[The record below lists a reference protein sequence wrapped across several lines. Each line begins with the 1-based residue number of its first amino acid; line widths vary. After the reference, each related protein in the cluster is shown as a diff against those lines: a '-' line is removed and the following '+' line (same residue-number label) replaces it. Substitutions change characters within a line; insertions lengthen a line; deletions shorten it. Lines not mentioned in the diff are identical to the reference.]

1 MIIRFSLDA
10 ARRLFTPVDNRFILD
25 FLPDASDVCIRVYL
39 YGLMLCTSGAA
50 AEMDLGDALG
60 LSETAVKEAYVY
72 WQKQGLVH
80 IRGEE
85 PLIVEYLDLE
95 PTKEGGV
102 IPGKYTSLVSA
113 LNSLIAPRQ
122 FDFRELVH
130 VYDWIEVYGLDEETV
145 LELVSHCMSIK
156 NRRVTVNYIDSVA
169 RTWSEEGIKTRERAR
184 AYIEGYE
191 LKKHGATLILKQ
203 WNKQRKPTQDEMSLY
218 EKWVGEWG
226 FTQEA
231 ILASLPKL
239 TVTGSPNFTYL
250 DELLDSLRREGQT
263 SAPEMARADA
273 KAAEETAFA
282 RLVFERAGKIEPAT
296 RTQKAQISMY
306 LNELKLPRELM
317 LFGAEQCR
325 GANEPFGMMKK
336 LWSEWHEKK
345 ITTIEG
351 ARKNL
356 EEKSKD
362 HRRGKQFEKPLKLQ
376 YPQHTFTDE
385 QLSHLLVDLDKDIE

>member
-10 ARRLFTPVDNRFILD
+10 ARRMFTPVDNRFILD
-25 FLPDASDVCIRVYL
+25 FLPHASDVCIRVYL
-39 YGLMLCTSGAA
+39 YGLMLCSMGSTSEA
-50 AEMDLGDALG
+50 DLGDALG

-72 WQKQGLVH
+72 WQNQGLVH

-102 IPGKYTSLVSA
+102 IPGKYASLVSA

-130 VYDWIEVYGLDEETV
+130 VYDWIEVYGLDEGAV
-145 LELVSHCMSIK
+145 LELVSHCMDIK
-156 NRRVTVNYIDSVA
+156 NRRVSVNYIDSVA
-169 RTWSEEGIKTRERAR
+169 RTWSEDGIKSREQAR
-184 AYIEGYE
+184 AYIDRYE
-191 LKKHGATLILKQ
+191 LKKHGATLVLKQ
-203 WNKQRKPTQDEMSLY
+203 WNKQRKPTQDEMFLY

-226 FTQEA
+226 FTPEA
-231 ILASLPKL
+231 ILAALPKL

-273 KAAEETAFA
+273 KAVEETTFA
-282 RLVFERAGKIEPAT
+282 RLVFERAGKVEPAT

-306 LNELKLPRELM
+306 LNDLRLPRELM

-345 ITTIEG
+345 ITTIEE
-351 ARKNL
+351 ASKSL
-356 EEKSKD
+356 EEK
-362 HRRGKQFEKPLKLQ
+362 GKESRKYRPHEKPLKLQ

-385 QLSHLLVDLDKDIE
+385 QLAHLLVDLDKDIE

>member
-60 LSETAVKEAYVY
+60 LSETAVKEAYFY

-102 IPGKYTSLVSA
+102 IPGKYASLVTA

-156 NRRVTVNYIDSVA
+156 NRRVSVNYIDSVA
-169 RTWSEEGIKTRERAR
+169 RTWSEEGIKTREKAR

-203 WNKQRKPTQDEMSLY
+203 WNKQRKPTLDEMSLY

-336 LWSEWHEKK
+336 LWSEWHDKK
-345 ITTIEG
+345 ITTIEE
-351 ARKNL
+351 ARKSL
-356 EEKSKD
+356 EEKAAP
-362 HRRGKQFEKPLKLQ
+362 HKPRSVKHQ
-376 YPQHTFTDE
+376 YPQHDLSDE
-385 QLSHLLVDLDKDIE
+385 QLEHLLVDLDRDIE

>member
-50 AEMDLGDALG
+50 AEMDLGNALG

-72 WQKQGLVH
+72 WQNQGLVH

-102 IPGKYTSLVSA
+102 IPGKYASLVSA

-156 NRRVTVNYIDSVA
+156 NRRVAVNYIDSVA
-169 RTWSEEGIKTRERAR
+169 RTWSEEGIKTREKAR

-226 FTQEA
+226 FTPEA

-239 TVTGSPNFTYL
+239 TVTGSPNFIYL

-263 SAPEMARADA
+263 SAPEIARADA

-345 ITTIEG
+345 ITTIEE
-351 ARKNL
+351 ARKSL
-356 EEKSKD
+356 EEKAAPHKSRSTK
-362 HRRGKQFEKPLKLQ
+362 HQ
-376 YPQHTFTDE
+376 YPQHDLSDE
-385 QLSHLLVDLDKDIE
+385 QLEHLLVDLDRDIE

>member
-60 LSETAVKEAYVY
+60 LSETAVKEAYIY
-72 WQKQGLVH
+72 WQNQGLVH

-102 IPGKYTSLVSA
+102 IPGKYASLVTA
-113 LNSLIAPRQ
+113 LNTLIAPRQ

-169 RTWSEEGIKTRERAR
+169 RTWSEEGIKTREKAR

-203 WNKQRKPTQDEMSLY
+203 WNKQRKPTLDEMSLY

-239 TVTGSPNFTYL
+239 TVTGSPNFIYL

-263 SAPEMARADA
+263 SAPEIAKADA

-345 ITTIEG
+345 ITTIER
-351 ARKNL
+351 ARKSL
-356 EEKSKD
+356 EEKSVSHKTRSVK
-362 HRRGKQFEKPLKLQ
+362 HQ
-376 YPQHTFTDE
+376 YPQHDLSDE
-385 QLSHLLVDLDKDIE
+385 QLEHLLVDLDRDIE

>member
-72 WQKQGLVH
+72 WQSQGLVH

-102 IPGKYTSLVSA
+102 IPGKYASLVSA

-156 NRRVTVNYIDSVA
+156 NRRVSVNYIDSVA
-169 RTWSEEGIKTRERAR
+169 RTWSEEGIKTREKAR

-203 WNKQRKPTQDEMSLY
+203 WNKQRKPTLDEMSLY

-239 TVTGSPNFTYL
+239 TVTGSPNFIYL

-263 SAPEMARADA
+263 SAPEIAKADA
-273 KAAEETAFA
+273 KVAEETAFA

-356 EEKSKD
+356 EEKAAPHKSRSAK
-362 HRRGKQFEKPLKLQ
+362 HQ
-376 YPQHTFTDE
+376 YPQHDLSDE
-385 QLSHLLVDLDKDIE
+385 QLEHLLVDLDRDIE

>member
-102 IPGKYTSLVSA
+102 IPGKYASLVSA

-156 NRRVTVNYIDSVA
+156 NRRVAVNYIDSVA
-169 RTWSEEGIKTRERAR
+169 RTWSEEGIKTREKAR

-226 FTQEA
+226 FTPEA

-239 TVTGSPNFTYL
+239 TVTGSPNFIYL

-263 SAPEMARADA
+263 SAPEIARADA

-345 ITTIEG
+345 ITTIEE
-351 ARKNL
+351 ARKSL
-356 EEKSKD
+356 EEKAAPHKSRSTK
-362 HRRGKQFEKPLKLQ
+362 HQ
-376 YPQHTFTDE
+376 YPQHDLSDE
-385 QLSHLLVDLDKDIE
+385 QLEHLLVDLDRDIE

>member
-10 ARRLFTPVDNRFILD
+10 ARRMFTPVDNRFILD
-25 FLPDASDVCIRVYL
+25 FLPHASDVCIRVYL
-39 YGLMLCTSGAA
+39 YGLMLCSMGSTSEA
-50 AEMDLGDALG
+50 DLGDALG
-60 LSETAVKEAYVY
+60 LSETAVKEADVY
-72 WQKQGLVH
+72 WQNQGLVH

-102 IPGKYTSLVSA
+102 IPGKYASLVSA

-130 VYDWIEVYGLDEETV
+130 VYDWIEVYGLDEDAV
-145 LELVSHCMSIK
+145 LELVAHCMDIK
-156 NRRVTVNYIDSVA
+156 NRRVSVNYIDSVA
-169 RTWSEEGIKTRERAR
+169 RTWSEDGITSREKAR
-184 AYIEGYE
+184 AYIERYE
-191 LKKHGATLILKQ
+191 LKKHGATLVLKQ

-218 EKWVGEWG
+218 EKWIGEWG
-226 FTQEA
+226 FTPEA
-231 ILASLPKL
+231 ILAALPKL

-273 KAAEETAFA
+273 KAAEETTFA
-282 RLVFERAGKIEPAT
+282 RLIFERAGKVEPAT

-306 LNELKLPRELM
+306 LNDLKLPRELM

-336 LWSEWHEKK
+336 LWGEWHEKK
-345 ITTIEG
+345 ITTIEE
-351 ARKNL
+351 AAKSL
-356 EEKSKD
+356 ESKAIPYKGRSAK
-362 HRRGKQFEKPLKLQ
+362 HQ
-376 YPQHTFTDE
+376 YPQHDLSDE
-385 QLSHLLVDLDKDIE
+385 QLEHLLVDLDRDIE

>member
-10 ARRLFTPVDNRFILD
+10 ARRMFTPVDNRFILD
-25 FLPDASDVCIRVYL
+25 FLPHASEVCIRVYL
-39 YGLMLCTSGAA
+39 YGLMLCSMGSTSEA
-50 AEMDLGDALG
+50 DLGDALG

-102 IPGKYTSLVSA
+102 IPGKYASLVSA

-130 VYDWIEVYGLDEETV
+130 VYDWIEVYGLDEDAV
-145 LELVSHCMSIK
+145 LELVAHCMDIK
-156 NRRVTVNYIDSVA
+156 NRRVSVNYIDSVA
-169 RTWSEEGIKTRERAR
+169 RTWSEDGITSREKVR
-184 AYIEGYE
+184 AYIDRYE
-191 LKKHGATLILKQ
+191 LKKHGATLVLKQ
-203 WNKQRKPTQDEMSLY
+203 WNKQRKPTQDEMFLY

-226 FTQEA
+226 FTPEA
-231 ILASLPKL
+231 ILAALPKL

-263 SAPEMARADA
+263 SAPEMAKADA

-282 RLVFERAGKIEPAT
+282 RLIFERAGKIEPAT

-336 LWSEWHEKK
+336 LWGEWHEKK
-345 ITTIEG
+345 ITTIEE
-351 ARKNL
+351 AAKSL
-356 EEKSKD
+356 ESKATP
-362 HRRGKQFEKPLKLQ
+362 HKGRSAKHQ
-376 YPQHTFTDE
+376 YPQHDLSDE
-385 QLSHLLVDLDKDIE
+385 QLEHLLVDLDRDIE